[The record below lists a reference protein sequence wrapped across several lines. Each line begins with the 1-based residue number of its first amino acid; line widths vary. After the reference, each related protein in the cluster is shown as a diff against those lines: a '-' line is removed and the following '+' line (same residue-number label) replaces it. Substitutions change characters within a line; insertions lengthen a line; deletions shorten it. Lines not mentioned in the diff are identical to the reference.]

1 MNTQFINRLVGTVI
15 VVVAAIVFIPNIL
28 DGEKAKKSESFKA
41 IPERPEFK
49 PVDLDPAPNKLLAQE
64 NLPAIPVI
72 DEVAIDEPSDSPFDS
87 ALTVEVDN
95 KKDESSTNASANASS
110 NANTNTKANTND
122 SSAVNTVSE
131 TPSTNTGMLPE
142 EIKPDDN
149 QRPVSSNLNDY
160 AWVIQLGAFSHKENL
175 QALLDKLK
183 KAGFTAFTQPI
194 KTPSGSLTKVFVG
207 PELDKAQLESQ
218 LAKLKKLTTLEGRV
232 TRFEITN

>member
-1 MNTQFINRLVGTVI
+1 VNTQFINRLVGTVI

-64 NLPAIPVI
+64 NLPVIPVI
-72 DEVAIDEPSDSPFDS
+72 DEMAIDEPSDSPFDSPFDS

-95 KKDESSTNASANASS
+95 KKDESSTNASINVS
-110 NANTNTKANTND
+110 TKANTND

-131 TPSTNTGMLPE
+131 APSTNTGMLPE

-207 PELDKAQLESQ
+207 PELDKAKLESQ

>member
-1 MNTQFINRLVGTVI
+1 VNTQFINRLVGTVI

-64 NLPAIPVI
+64 NLPVIPVI

-95 KKDESSTNASANASS
+95 KKDESSANASINVS
-110 NANTNTKANTND
+110 TKANTND